1 METFDRYAMFREE
14 GTINIVPQITL
25 NVKDSDFYETYRL
38 GISRLDRISY
48 DYYGDANYDWLILMA
63 NPELPSMEF
72 EIPDNTSL
80 RIPYPLEVTLSE
92 YTTKVKEYY
101 KQK

>member
-1 METFDRYAMFREE
+1 METFDRYSMFREE
-14 GTINIVPQITL
+14 GTINIVPQIIL
-25 NVKDSDFYETYRL
+25 NKKDSDFYETYRL

-72 EIPDNTSL
+72 EIPDNTIL

-92 YTTKVKEYY
+92 YTTKIKEYY